1 MDDVQPDTAP
11 GDVRDGAGHRE
22 AGQEQELQQVA
33 GGEGGYL
40 LRRAQSAGDGR
51 SGNAVDVDAHTVVLH
66 LDATRPPAW
75 YARKVRTPP
84 AGLPAPTRVS
94 GSSMPWPT
102 ALRTRCI
109 SGSLTASSRARSSS
123 VSPPTTS
130 RWTWVPQAAARS
142 RTTLDI
148 SGPR

>member
-66 LDATRPPAW
+66 LDDHSPA
-75 YARKVRTPP
+75 RVVRAQGEDP
-84 AGLPAPTRVS
+84 AGGLTRADGVS

-109 SGSLTASSRARSSS
+109 SGSLTASSKARSSA

-142 RTTLDI
+142 RTTRGILAQ
-148 SGPR
+148 R